1 MGTGRAGLARYVVD
15 AVVLEGRSAREVA
28 ETHGISKSW
37 IYELIARYRDGGYQ
51 ALEPRSKRPRSC
63 KHGTPPEMI
72 EAIIELREELHD
84 QGHDCGAAT
93 IAYHL
98 TSRIENVPS
107 RATIW
112 RILKREGLIAPE
124 PQKRP
129 RSSLIRF
136 EAELPNETW
145 QTDITHW
152 QLAQG
157 DHVEIMNMIDD
168 HSRLFLASEA
178 YPTVKARDVVDVFHK
193 TAGLHGLPA
202 SLLSDNGAV
211 FTATPRN
218 GKVLLQTEL
227 ERLGITSKNSRPY
240 HPQTCGKIERLHQTL
255 KRYLIRQKPAETLTE
270 LQSQLD
276 TFVHYYNNIRPHR
289 ALHGRTPLQAYNTR
303 IKARPATGATPATHF
318 RVRQDK
324 VDQGGRVTL
333 RHNSRLHHIGIGRA
347 HKGRTIKLLTADQNI
362 RVIDANTGQ
371 LIRELTLNPN
381 RDYQP
386 LKQTLTRLLSPET
399 SVQDVPRH
407 NTDAPGGNR
416 TRGLRFE
423 RPLLFGSPKRTVDH

>member
-1 MGTGRAGLARYVVD
+1 MGTGRMGLARYVVD

-28 ETHGISKSW
+28 KAHGISKSW

-51 ALEPRSKRPRSC
+51 ALEPRSRRPRSC
-63 KHGTPPEMI
+63 KHETPTEVV
-72 EAIIELREELHD
+72 EAILRLRAQLHAE
-84 QGHDCGAAT
+84 GHDCGSAT

-98 TSRIENVPS
+98 AQKMQDVPS

-112 RILKREGLIAPE
+112 RILKREGLIVAQ

-136 EAELPNETW
+136 EADLPNETW
-145 QTDITHW
+145 QTDVTHW
-152 QLAQG
+152 HLADGQ
-157 DHVEIMNMIDD
+157 HAEILNMIDD
-168 HSRLFLASEA
+168 HSRLLLASES
-178 YPTVKARDVVDVFHK
+178 YPTVKAQDVVDTFHK
-193 TAGLHGLPA
+193 AIELHGLPA

-211 FTATPRN
+211 FTATPRK

-227 ERLGITSKNSRPY
+227 ERLQIASKNSRPY

-255 KRYLIRQKPAETLTE
+255 KRYLTRQKPARTLGE

-289 ALHGRTPLQAYNTR
+289 ALDGRTPLQAYNTR
-303 IKARPATGATPATHF
+303 IKARPATGALPTTHF

-347 HKGRTIKLLTADQNI
+347 HTGRTIKLLIADQNI
-362 RVIDANTGQ
+362 RIIDANTGQ
-371 LIRELTLNPN
+371 LIRELNLDPN

-386 LKQTLTRLLSPET
+386 LNQP
-399 SVQDVPRH
+399 
-407 NTDAPGGNR
+407 
-416 TRGLRFE
+416 
-423 RPLLFGSPKRTVDH
+423 

>member
-1 MGTGRAGLARYVVD
+1 MGTGRMGLARYVVD

-28 ETHGISKSW
+28 QAHGISKSW

-63 KHGTPPEMI
+63 KHGTPPETI
-72 EAIIELREELHD
+72 EAILKLRAQLHTE
-84 QGHDCGAAT
+84 GHDCGAAT

-98 TSRIENVPS
+98 VERIEDVPS

-112 RILKREGLIAPE
+112 RILKREGLIVPQ

-136 EAELPNETW
+136 QAELPNETW
-145 QTDITHW
+145 QTDVTHW
-152 QLAQG
+152 QLQDAE
-157 DHVEIMNMIDD
+157 HVEILNVIDD

-178 YPTVKARDVVDVFHK
+178 YPTVKAQDVVDTFHE
-193 TAGLHGLPA
+193 AADLHGLPA

-211 FTATPRN
+211 FTATPRK

-255 KRYLIRQKPAETLTE
+255 KRYLARQKPAKSLTE
-270 LQSQLD
+270 LQAQLD

-289 ALHGRTPLQAYNTR
+289 ALDGRTPLQAYNAR
-303 IKARPATGATPATHF
+303 IKARPATGASPATHF
-318 RVRQDK
+318 RIRQDK
-324 VDQGGRVTL
+324 VDSKGKVTL

-347 HKGRTIKLLTADQNI
+347 HKNRPIKLLIADRDI
-362 RVIDANTGQ
+362 RIIDQQTGELLRQ
-371 LIRELTLNPN
+371 LTLNPN

-386 LKQTLTRLLSPET
+386 INQP
-399 SVQDVPRH
+399 
-407 NTDAPGGNR
+407 
-416 TRGLRFE
+416 
-423 RPLLFGSPKRTVDH
+423 

>member
-1 MGTGRAGLARYVVD
+1 MGTGRMGLARYVVD

-28 ETHGISKSW
+28 RAHGISKSW

-51 ALEPRSKRPRSC
+51 ALEPRSRRPRSC
-63 KHGTPPEMI
+63 KHETPTEVV
-72 EAIIELREELHD
+72 EAILKLREQLHAE
-84 QGHDCGAAT
+84 GHDCGAAT

-98 TSRIENVPS
+98 AQKMQDVPS

-112 RILKREGLIAPE
+112 RILKREGLIVPE

-145 QTDITHW
+145 QTDVTHW
-152 QLAQG
+152 QLASG
-157 DHVEIMNMIDD
+157 EHVEILNMIDD

-178 YPTVKARDVVDVFHK
+178 YPTVKAQNVVETFHK
-193 TAGLHGLPA
+193 AADLHGLPA

-211 FTATPRN
+211 FTATPRK

-227 ERLGITSKNSRPY
+227 ERLGIRSKNSRPY

-255 KRYLIRQKPAETLTE
+255 KRYLTRRPPSKTIAE
-270 LQSQLD
+270 LQSHLN

-289 ALHGRTPLQAYNTR
+289 ALDGRTPLQAYNTP
-303 IKARPATGATPATHF
+303 IKARPATGALPTTHF
-318 RVRQDK
+318 RVRQDR
-324 VDQGGRVTL
+324 VDKTGSVPL
-333 RHNSRLHHIGIGRA
+333 RHNSKLHHIGIGRA
-347 HKGRTIKLLTADQNI
+347 HKNRPIKLLIADQNI
-362 RVIDANTGQ
+362 RIIDQQTGQ

-381 RDYQP
+381 HDYQP
-386 LKQTLTRLLSPET
+386 INHP
-399 SVQDVPRH
+399 
-407 NTDAPGGNR
+407 
-416 TRGLRFE
+416 
-423 RPLLFGSPKRTVDH
+423 